1 LPLWENLEI
10 SMLFN
15 FASADAPAGD
25 ALVRGNDRWG
35 VDSEYGRLTDVM
47 LSAPQHLELVPCNAV
62 SIANHSSGV
71 TCSADI
77 AAEQHARLVEALQ
90 EHGVRCHLV
99 PPVEGLADL
108 SFTRDA
114 TLMSPWGLIALS
126 PAVEHR
132 LAEVAHIRASVAG
145 WDVPLCGA
153 IDEGRVEGG
162 DVCLLR
168 PGVVAIG
175 HSGERTDERGALALA
190 RIFEQRG
197 WRSILTRVDP
207 RYLHLDTIFT
217 IVDRNRAIACVEALE
232 DGFLLAVQE
241 LGIDIV
247 AATEAEVEKLGA
259 NLLSLGDG
267 RILAPSDNG
276 RIDAALEALGYEV
289 VRVDIDQFTRCG
301 GGIHCLTLPL
311 SRLPG

>member
-1 LPLWENLEI
+1 
-10 SMLFN
+10 MLFN
-15 FASADAPAGD
+15 FASTDAPTGD

-62 SIANHSSGV
+62 SIANHSNGV

-77 AAEQHARLVEALQ
+77 AAEQHARLVEAL
-90 EHGVRCHLV
+90 EGHGVRCHLV

-126 PAVEHR
+126 PAVDHR

-145 WDVPLCGA
+145 WEVPLCGA

-175 HSGERTDERGALALA
+175 HSGERTDERGARALA

-197 WRSILTRVDP
+197 WCSILTRIDP

-232 DGFLLAVQE
+232 DGFLLAMQE

-247 AATEAEVEKLGA
+247 PATPAEVEKLGA

-267 RILAPSDNG
+267 RILAPADNA

-301 GGIHCLTLPL
+301 GGIHCLTMPL